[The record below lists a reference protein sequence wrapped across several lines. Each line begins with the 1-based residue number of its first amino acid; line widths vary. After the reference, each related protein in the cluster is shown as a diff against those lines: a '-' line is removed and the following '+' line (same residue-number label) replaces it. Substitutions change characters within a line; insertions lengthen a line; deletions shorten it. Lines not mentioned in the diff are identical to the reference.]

1 MALAE
6 QQPGSN
12 WRHTRPM
19 ATSTTTT
26 SITTT
31 TTVKPRIRVLGP
43 ARYLVE
49 STTRPG
55 LGHQVDVLRLKCA
68 CEAGKY
74 RRRCRHLLLAIQ
86 YDDWRKRQQAQAAAA
101 QQRPPGTESTGLRA
115 H

>member
-1 MALAE
+1 
-6 QQPGSN
+6 
-12 WRHTRPM
+12 M

-26 SITTT
+26 TTITTT

-55 LGHQVDVLRLKCA
+55 LGHQVDVLRLKCG

-74 RRRCRHLLLAIQ
+74 GRRCRHLVLAIQ

-101 QQRPPGTESTGLRA
+101 QQRSAETGRGPRERGA
-115 H
+115 VQAAFI